1 MQYRTRRRD
10 STIPCDRRSRW
21 NPVVGILLV
30 VLGLVASGGCVSYRP
45 TESGFLSGYDALT
58 PDPFHVHRRVGIQR
72 AETHQVAAADLCAVD
87 SFYVEPVEWRVDPT
101 SRGGKSP
108 ERRDWLCHELENQL
122 KEQLGATRPIVDQ
135 PGPKTARVR
144 AAITMVELSR
154 PVANTLL
161 TMTLI
166 SPFGVGPIFSGGGAV
181 EAEVIAPDGRQIAA
195 ISGTSKG
202 GFLDPVGYYTRSNH
216 AKKAMRRCAG
226 ELTEAISPAIAGASR
241 PWSFIR

>member
-1 MQYRTRRRD
+1 MPNRPRRGA
-10 STIPCDRRSRW
+10 STYQCACRSRW
-21 NPVVGILLV
+21 NPVARVLV
-30 VLGLVASGGCVSYRP
+30 AVLGLVASGGCVSYRP
-45 TESGFLSGYDALT
+45 TETGFLSGYDAMT
-58 PDPFHVHRRVGIQR
+58 PDRFHVHRRVGIQR
-72 AETHQVAAADLCAVD
+72 AETRQVAAADLVAVD
-87 SFYVEPVEWRVDPT
+87 SFYVEPVEWRVDPR

-108 ERRDWLCHELENQL
+108 KRRDWLCLELENQL

-144 AAITMVELSR
+144 VAITMVELSR

-166 SPFGVGPIFSGGGAV
+166 SPFGVGPVFSGGGAV

-216 AKKAMRRCAG
+216 AKKAMRRCVG
-226 ELTEAISPAIAGASR
+226 ELTEAITPAIEGASR